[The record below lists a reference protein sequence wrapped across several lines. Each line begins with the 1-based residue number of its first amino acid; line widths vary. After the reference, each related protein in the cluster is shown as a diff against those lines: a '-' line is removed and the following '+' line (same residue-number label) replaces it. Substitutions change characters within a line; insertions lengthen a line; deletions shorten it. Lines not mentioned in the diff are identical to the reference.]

1 MLNFNKN
8 KLIFEDV
15 PIDNGY
21 VGQHD
26 QSAWGLY
33 VRNPINSLI
42 NRTTSL
48 LPGFLGD
55 SDEANTVYDKIS
67 GRLDDYQTKL
77 LDTNR
82 QLDKLEAQLRANVN
96 AHAISGHNST
106 MGSNYAAHIN
116 QLSDQRKQLLNYQA
130 ELEKKIHD
138 YKELDINR
146 RMYRDDP
153 EGLGARF
160 RDIEGS
166 NYNNE
171 NQFKINSDLR
181 HLKNQYAALPTGPES
196 DSMRTHLT
204 NQINNLQ
211 NKSNQLNTLSIRL
224 QNNEINKEQH
234 DAMAANIMS
243 GKISPD
249 IPLNVQ
255 TDSSFIS
262 KHPVISGLL
271 GAGALAAGAG
281 GVYGYRKLKQSQQ
294 LKKQLPSP
302 PTNQV
307 LTIPQTQQQP
317 VGQ

>member
-8 KLIFEDV
+8 KLIFEDT

-33 VRNPINSLI
+33 VRNPLNSFG
-42 NRTTSL
+42 NRFTSL

-55 SDEANTVYDKIS
+55 SDEANAVYDKIS

-96 AHAISGHNST
+96 AHGVDGHNST
-106 MGSNYAAHIN
+106 MGSNYVAYIN

-130 ELEKKIHD
+130 ELEKKVHD
-138 YKELDINR
+138 YQELNNNR
-146 RMYRDDP
+146 RMYRDAP
-153 EGLGARF
+153 EGLEARF
-160 RDIEGS
+160 KDIEGS
-166 NYNNE
+166 SYNNE

-196 DSMRTHLT
+196 DSMRTRLT

-211 NKSNQLNTLSIRL
+211 NKSNQLNTLSVRL
-224 QNNEINKEQH
+224 QNNEISKAQY
-234 DAMAANIMS
+234 DSMTANIIS
-243 GKISPD
+243 GKKIPD
-249 IPLNVQ
+249 IPLNTQ

-271 GAGALAAGAG
+271 GAGALVAGAG

-294 LKKQLPSP
+294 LKKQLPP
-302 PTNQV
+302 PPNSKV
-307 LTIPQTQQQP
+307 LTVPQTQQQP